1 MIDHYAYVSLHTVD
15 SHDFYGYL
23 DLNIKQVNGKQL
35 YLISLDLEQA
45 FSARLVELNLSFSY
59 AKVMTEQLTSID
71 RIDLDMR
78 SDQSPITKISL
89 V

>member
-1 MIDHYAYVSLHTVD
+1 MLVYDGPYHMYRCIRSIHMISMGQTMAI
-15 SHDFYGYL
+15 YL

-59 AKVMTEQLTSID
+59 SKVMTEQLTSID
-71 RIDLDMR
+71 RIDLD
-78 SDQSPITKISL
+78 TY
-89 V
+89 